1 MAWVCMMSTCGAAL
15 SFSMAKGRGCAAS
28 AAMSAAVCRVLFLML
43 PAPQG
48 MYFSPL
54 PCPNCCSVTVPA
66 SAGRAS
72 SGCSATKYCST
83 PVCTGTSAS
92 CAGEGADTSSGTLS
106 ADAAARLSTACCPR
120 CSKVCAAGTGAARKA
135 ASTSAALRAKMHSAA
150 NSTAACKKGTALL
163 CPAGRRQG
171 SLLRMA
177 RPPFFTPSAS
187 RAAAR

>member
-1 MAWVCMMSTCGAAL
+1 MMSTCGAAL

-28 AAMSAAVCRVLFLML
+28 AAMSATVCRVLFLML

-54 PCPNCCSVTVPA
+54 PCPNCCSVTAPA

-72 SGCSATKYCST
+72 SGCKATKYRST
-83 PVCTGTSAS
+83 PVCTGAAAS
-92 CAGEGADTSSGTLS
+92 CAGEGADAASATLS
-106 ADAAARLSTACCPR
+106 ADGSAARLSTACCPR

-135 ASTSAALRAKMHSAA
+135 ASTSAALRAKMHRAA